1 MEVIASFQVDHSNLK
16 PGIYLSRRDEA
27 GNGVIISTFDIR
39 MTAPNHEPAIDVAA
53 LHTIEHLVA
62 TFLRNHPLWK
72 ERIVYWGPM
81 GCLTGNYLIVKGEY
95 EPTVIRDLMIESFEF
110 VASFEGEVPGTTA
123 ATCGNYLMHN
133 LPMARWE
140 AARYLKRLKEEF
152 CCEYPGIVRPVD
164 DSGKSFFDA

>member
-152 CCEYPGIVRPVD
+152 CCDYPGIVRPVD
-164 DSGKSFFDA
+164 DSGNSFFDA

>member
-95 EPTVIRDLMIESFEF
+95 EPTIIRDLMIESFEF

-152 CCEYPGIVRPVD
+152 CCDYPGIVRPVD
-164 DSGKSFFDA
+164 DSGNSFFDA

>member
-95 EPTVIRDLMIESFEF
+95 EPTVIRDLMIEAFEF
-110 VASFEGEVPGTTA
+110 VVSFEGEVPGTTA

-152 CCEYPGIVRPVD
+152 CCDYPGIVRPVD
-164 DSGKSFFDA
+164 DSGNSFFDA

>member
-1 MEVIASFQVDHSNLK
+1 
-16 PGIYLSRRDEA
+16 
-27 GNGVIISTFDIR
+27 
-39 MTAPNHEPAIDVAA
+39 
-53 LHTIEHLVA
+53 
-62 TFLRNHPLWK
+62 
-72 ERIVYWGPM
+72 M

-95 EPTVIRDLMIESFEF
+95 EPTVIRDLMIEAFEF

-152 CCEYPGIVRPVD
+152 CCDYPGIVRPVD
-164 DSGKSFFDA
+164 DSGNSFFDA

>member
-152 CCEYPGIVRPVD
+152 CYDYPGIVRPVD
-164 DSGKSFFDA
+164 NSGNSFFDA

>member
-72 ERIVYWGPM
+72 ERIVYWG
-81 GCLTGNYLIVKGEY
+81 Y
-95 EPTVIRDLMIESFEF
+95 EPTVIRDLMIEAFEF

-152 CCEYPGIVRPVD
+152 CCDYPGIVRPVD